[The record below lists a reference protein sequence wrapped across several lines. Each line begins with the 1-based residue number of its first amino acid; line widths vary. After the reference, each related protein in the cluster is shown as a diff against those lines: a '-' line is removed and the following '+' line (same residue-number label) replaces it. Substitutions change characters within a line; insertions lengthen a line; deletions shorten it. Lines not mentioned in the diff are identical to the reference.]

1 MRYITPMERTK
12 GLTNYHTHCNLD
24 DGEGTLEEYV
34 LSALSKGFSALGF
47 SCHTPGKLQDAWHM
61 KTEDFPWY
69 LEEINRLRD
78 LYRDR
83 IELYI
88 GLEFDFLEDTEEL
101 VGAEYRDQVDFTIGS
116 VHLMRHEPSGKYLSV
131 DGPKEEFTTLL
142 QDRFSGDMKAFAT
155 HYFSL
160 VERLMHLYQFD
171 FLGHCDLIKK
181 HNGNQEYFDPAAP
194 WYHKAMSHLLKV
206 AQKEQVRLEVNTGG
220 IARGAIGETY
230 PGFDYISACA
240 ELGIPLT
247 LNSDAHQ
254 SAHIDYYFAQADDQ
268 LVQAGYKT
276 LDVLQHGM
284 WQPVS
289 II

>member
-1 MRYITPMERTK
+1 MERTK

>member
-1 MRYITPMERTK
+1 MERTK
-12 GLTNYHTHCNLD
+12 GLSNYHTHCNLD

-47 SCHTPGKLQDAWHM
+47 SCHTPGKLQDGWHM
-61 KTEDFPWY
+61 RTEDFPWY
-69 LEEINRLRD
+69 LDEINRLRD

-88 GLEFDFLEDTEEL
+88 GLELDFLEDTEEL
-101 VGAEYRDQVDFTIGS
+101 VGQEYRDQVDFTIGS
-116 VHLMRHEPSGKYLSV
+116 VHLMRHGPSGKYLSV
-131 DGPKEEFTTLL
+131 DGPKEEFNALL
-142 QDRFSGDMKAFAT
+142 QDRFAGDMKAFGT

-160 VERLMHLYQFD
+160 VERLMHLHQFD
-171 FLGHCDLIKK
+171 ILAHCDLIKK
-181 HNGNQEYFDPAAP
+181 HNGNHDYFDPAAP

-206 AQKEQVRLEVNTGG
+206 AQKEHVRLEVNTGG

-230 PGFDYISACA
+230 PSFDHIVECA
-240 ELGIPLT
+240 ELDIPLT
-247 LNSDAHQ
+247 LSSDAHQ
-254 SAHIDYYFAQADDQ
+254 SSHIDYYFAQADDQ

-284 WQPVS
+284 WQSVS
-289 II
+289 IL